1 MILNVFLCK
10 TFLNSTFR
18 SLLHGQQRADLLLV
32 FHQGPLQRRES
43 TEAALG
49 SPGLRRSRG
58 RHSEKLSLRFDAVV
72 MKKKKKFLI
81 FEETIESVATH
92 FPAAKPV

>member
-1 MILNVFLCK
+1 MYFCASLK

-81 FEETIESVATH
+81 FEETVESVATH
-92 FPAAKPV
+92 FPVAKLV